1 MFLQVFHIDFGH
13 FLNHKKKKFG
23 INRER
28 VPFVLTEDFVRVIVR
43 GSDKTSKHE
52 LFREWVSPFSFKPS
66 FLLAYLIITYYSI
79 TLYLFNN
86 SDLECR
92 FNKCSICK
100 IIITHCFII
109 IYISNVDFI
118 IFLTLSW
125 KGMKTD
131 KWIVF

>member
-52 LFREWVSPFSFKPS
+52 LFRE
-66 FLLAYLIITYYSI
+66 
-79 TLYLFNN
+79 
-86 SDLECR
+86 
-92 FNKCSICK
+92 
-100 IIITHCFII
+100 
-109 IYISNVDFI
+109 
-118 IFLTLSW
+118 
-125 KGMKTD
+125 
-131 KWIVF
+131 